1 MNNVTVILP
10 IYNIRNRGLKRVM
23 NSIYSLQN
31 QDCDIILVDGSEESQ
46 FNDMKQLLKGL
57 NVLHIHLPLI
67 EFNKPKLLNKGIQL
81 STTEYIFCS
90 DADYIFKSD
99 LIKVC
104 ESERSKETL
113 LHKKVK
119 MLPSV
124 NITKS
129 RIDQWKFPFCKFNV
143 WGTLANGAMQY
154 ATKQFFIDN
163 PYIEEMS
170 GFGAM
175 DNLVSYVAYNNGMK
189 IKWVEE
195 SEIMHQH
202 HPIEKKMSGA
212 NKVKFERNQRILQSY
227 VDENNLPILL
237 RR

>member
-1 MNNVTVILP
+1 MNSVTVILP

-23 NSIYSLQN
+23 NSVYSLQKQN
-31 QDCDIILVDGSEESQ
+31 CDIIIVDGSEIGQ
-46 FNDMKQLLKGL
+46 FNDLKPFLKGL
-57 NVLHIHLPLI
+57 NVLHVHLPLT
-67 EFNKPKLLNKGIQL
+67 EFNKPILLNKGISL
-81 STTEYIFCS
+81 ATTEYIFCS
-90 DADYIFKSD
+90 DADYIFKHD
-99 LIKVC
+99 LIEVC
-104 ESERSKETL
+104 ESKRSKETL

-124 NITKS
+124 NITKT
-129 RIDQWKFPFCKFNV
+129 RIDNWKFPLCKYNV

-154 ATKQFFIDN
+154 ASKQFFIDN

-175 DNLVSYVAYNNGMK
+175 DNLVSYVAYHNKMD
-189 IKWVEE
+189 IVWIEE

-202 HPIEKKMSGA
+202 HPIEKKMIGA
-212 NKVKFERNQRILQSY
+212 NKVKFERNQKILQDY
-227 VDENNLPILL
+227 VDKHNLPKLL